1 MRNCNRR
8 VRCKQHQVTNL
19 VDKRRTRRA
28 CFSLSFLL
36 ITPKEMLRA
45 CVGCWL
51 SQLKN
56 YHLSKISSFPRFI
69 APCLGV
75 HARHQVSHICVT
87 DFGYLQEMGAWQKNT
102 VKFSPFK
109 KIHAVLQLEESH
121 RAQQA
126 RSVNS
131 SKAQKRCARMASHF
145 FVCAALN

>member
-1 MRNCNRR
+1 
-8 VRCKQHQVTNL
+8 VTNL

-56 YHLSKISSFPRFI
+56 YHLSQISSFSRFI
-69 APCLGV
+69 AFASECMLGIKFLTF
-75 HARHQVSHICVT
+75 VSRILAIYRN
-87 DFGYLQEMGAWQKNT
+87 GRLAKNT